1 MRNLCMDQVGNRMKC
16 WWGEMLKSKATKG
29 VTGSISSFLVWLPW
43 IPYLHIC
50 CIHEN
55 LDWRRICK
63 KDPKGWPLQK
73 LSIRAELQ
81 KHSLN
86 NVRISYNVSTYK
98 KKPDTRLKP
107 HQSYVPK
114 KRSVWVMYTWY
125 LYMKFS
131 EKLYWE
137 KGSRVLC
144 EK

>member
-1 MRNLCMDQVGNRMKC
+1 MDQVGNRMKC

-98 KKPDTRLKP
+98 KNLILDSNLTSPMY
-107 HQSYVPK
+107 QK
-114 KRSVWVMYTWY
+114 KECMSDVY
-125 LYMKFS
+125 L
-131 EKLYWE
+131 
-137 KGSRVLC
+137 VLIY
-144 EK
+144 EVLRKIILRKRK